1 LEIYYISK
9 NKGIRQIV
17 KIAPNAVGFLT
28 IKDAVCFLRLASFGA
43 IFTIPNIDKNRLK
56 DKIISLIH

>member
-1 LEIYYISK
+1 MDI
-9 NKGIRQIV
+9 KGVGIF
-17 KIAPNAVGFLT
+17 APNAAGFLT
-28 IKDAVCFLRLASFGA
+28 IKDAICFLRLASFGA